1 MDKLFDFNHPFFRP
15 LWLRIAIVV
24 ACLLWAMVEASSGE
38 MMWAMLFAAIGLYA
52 GYGFFINFNPREP
65 DDK

>member
-15 LWLRIAIVV
+15 LWLRILIVAV
-24 ACLLWAMVEASSGE
+24 CLIWAMVEASTGGG
-38 MMWAMLFAAIGLYA
+38 MWAVLFTAIGLYA
-52 GYGFFINFNPREP
+52 GYGFFINFHPREP

>member
-15 LWLRIAIVV
+15 LWLRIAIV
-24 ACLLWAMVEASSGE
+24 ALCLLWAMVEASTGE
-38 MMWAMLFAAIGLYA
+38 MMWAMLFTAIGLYA
-52 GYGFFINFNPREP
+52 AYGFFVTFKPREP